1 MCNRG
6 GNVRGSIPAAML
18 APQGRQFLLLR
29 GARKFPEILR
39 HREYD
44 SRRSRP
50 RRSQSAD
57 RPSSRQRALGRSFF
71 SGSSPESIRDR
82 ITELA
87 FAFHHFTTFRYEQIA
102 RFLAKQRNAALA
114 LPGLVM
120 QRIKFCRRQLCRCN
134 RALLI
139 PFPENRAQASA
150 IVSAKVSDD
159 IIDLFAGNFCGDAV
173 HS

>member
-1 MCNRG
+1 
-6 GNVRGSIPAAML
+6 ML

-39 HREYD
+39 HVEYD
-44 SRRSRP
+44 ARGSRP
-50 RRSQSAD
+50 SRAQSAD

-120 QRIKFCRRQLCRCN
+120 DRK
-134 RALLI
+134 
-139 PFPENRAQASA
+139 S
-150 IVSAKVSDD
+150 VV
-159 IIDLFAGNFCGDAV
+159 
-173 HS
+173 